1 MSALDA
7 FSTIIRPVVSEK
19 STVLGEQG
27 KYVFEVAPDANKI
40 QIKRAVEEAFANKK
54 VQVTAVNILH
64 VAGKQ
69 RRRGKSVGMTRS
81 WKKAV
86 VTLRAGQRLDLFEG

>member
-1 MSALDA
+1 MSLDA

-19 STVLGEQG
+19 STVLGDQG
-27 KYVFEVAPDANKI
+27 KYIFEVAPDANKI

-54 VQVTAVNILH
+54 VQVSAVNIMH
-64 VAGKQ
+64 VTGKQ
-69 RRRGKSVGMTRS
+69 RRRGRSVGMTRS

-86 VTLRAGQRLDLFEG
+86 VTLRAGQRLDLFRGD